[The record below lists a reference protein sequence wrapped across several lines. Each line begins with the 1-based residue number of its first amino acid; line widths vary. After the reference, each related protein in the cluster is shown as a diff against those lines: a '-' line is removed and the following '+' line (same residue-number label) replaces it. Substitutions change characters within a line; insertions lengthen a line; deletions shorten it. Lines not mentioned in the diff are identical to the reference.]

1 MSVSKWAYTH
11 EVCDGEIC
19 VGDCDLCDI
28 PIDEYMNM
36 ECPNLPKNDEAW
48 KEMRNTLGFALFR
61 VGRSLEKMKE
71 DIVKIAIRNLGGRK
85 DD

>member
-1 MSVSKWAYTH
+1 MSVSKWAYTP

-36 ECPNLPKNDEAW
+36 ECPNLEKNDEAW
-48 KEMRNTLGFALFR
+48 EAMRDTLGFAMFR
-61 VGRSLEKMKE
+61 AVRSIEKMKA
-71 DIVKIAIRNLGGRK
+71 DIVKIATHNFGGHK
-85 DD
+85 ND